1 MDFLI
6 SESQLRILLNE
17 VDDSNLSSSMKKL
30 YLFTK
35 EIISKTIKRY
45 DINVRFFLKFGT
57 AIGGLVYPLDYFI
70 KTGNFQLND
79 DQTALILIGIAATYF
94 FENSRK
100 VGEIIKK
107 INEEGLL
114 DIFKSCFE
122 KINDLKNAFLN
133 FLSSLKTTIEGTTE
147 MVSYSFL
154 IPIVTDLISMA
165 HQGGD
170 SKETALMIM
179 ERLLSSGV
187 VIIIGTSFSELLTKI
202 VERFKN

>member
-79 DQTALILIGIAATYF
+79 DQTALILIFTITY
-94 FENSRK
+94 
-100 VGEIIKK
+100 G
-107 INEEGLL
+107 
-114 DIFKSCFE
+114 
-122 KINDLKNAFLN
+122 
-133 FLSSLKTTIEGTTE
+133 
-147 MVSYSFL
+147 
-154 IPIVTDLISMA
+154 
-165 HQGGD
+165 Q
-170 SKETALMIM
+170 
-179 ERLLSSGV
+179 
-187 VIIIGTSFSELLTKI
+187 
-202 VERFKN
+202 

>member
-1 MDFLI
+1 MSI
-6 SESQLRILLNE
+6 TQI
-17 VDDSNLSSSMKKL
+17 
-30 YLFTK
+30 
-35 EIISKTIKRY
+35 
-45 DINVRFFLKFGT
+45 
-57 AIGGLVYPLDYFI
+57 
-70 KTGNFQLND
+70 
-79 DQTALILIGIAATYF
+79 
-94 FENSRK
+94 
-100 VGEIIKK
+100 
-107 INEEGLL
+107 
-114 DIFKSCFE
+114 
-122 KINDLKNAFLN
+122 
-133 FLSSLKTTIEGTTE
+133 LSSLKTTIEGTTE